1 MKAAERLLR
10 AVENVFLYGSVISL
24 LLMMVLVSADAVA
37 RYAFSRPLT
46 FQFELTENYLMVAAI
61 LLPLAFVT
69 RERQHIEIDTFKRYI
84 PKPLLEAVTLF
95 GLVAMV
101 ALLLVVT
108 YVTGEKAY
116 EAFRLNEKI
125 FGVIDWPVGWSR
137 VLVPLATGVFTVRLC
152 MEIVRRA
159 TGGGDAGADK
169 KGHA

>member
-1 MKAAERLLR
+1 MKPAERLLR

-24 LLMMVLVSADAVA
+24 LLMMVLVSIDAIA
-37 RYAFSRPLT
+37 RYVFSRPLT

-69 RERQHIEIDTFKRYI
+69 REKQHIEIDTFKHYI
-84 PKPLLEAVTLF
+84 PKPLLQAVTLL
-95 GLVAMV
+95 GLVLMV
-101 ALLLVVT
+101 ALLVVVT

-137 VLVPLATGVFTVRLC
+137 VLVPLSTGLFTVRLVF
-152 MEIVRRA
+152 EVIHRLA
-159 TGGGDAGADK
+159 GNGDARDK
-169 KGHA
+169 KEHA